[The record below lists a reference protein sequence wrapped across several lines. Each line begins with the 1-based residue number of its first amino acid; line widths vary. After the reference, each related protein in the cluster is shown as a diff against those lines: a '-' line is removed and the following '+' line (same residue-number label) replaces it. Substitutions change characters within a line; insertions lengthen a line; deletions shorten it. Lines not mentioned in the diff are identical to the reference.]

1 MTGPISILPNESDN
15 GGILDDLSAITNG
28 SADSGESYGDQ
39 YADDYSSG
47 SGYSSSSDSYV
58 ETTTDDQS
66 SDSGSNSK
74 TPNPSESETPE
85 TPEVVTT
92 TEGDY

>member
-92 TEGDY
+92 TDGDY